1 MKRVFLIVFLSVS
14 FITSVINAQEV
25 NGMYSYKQIDG
36 KYIVSV
42 NTGEEIVKA
51 LTKSNPGL
59 SPDWVPSMKWPYAFS
74 IRQLK
79 SMWTRF
85 FVSRW
90 KSLT

>member
-42 NTGEEIVKA
+42 NTGEEIV
-51 LTKSNPGL
+51 
-59 SPDWVPSMKWPYAFS
+59 
-74 IRQLK
+74 
-79 SMWTRF
+79 
-85 FVSRW
+85 
-90 KSLT
+90 